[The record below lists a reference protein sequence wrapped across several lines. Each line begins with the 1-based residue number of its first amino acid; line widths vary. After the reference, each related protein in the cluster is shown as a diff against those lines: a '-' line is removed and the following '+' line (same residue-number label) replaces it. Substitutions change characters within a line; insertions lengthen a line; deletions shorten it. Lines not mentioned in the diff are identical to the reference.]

1 MSKSERVTRS
11 LKINPQLWK
20 ELKLHCVK
28 KDIEISSFIEQVIR
42 EKLNQ
47 AK

>member
-1 MSKSERVTRS
+1 MSKSERVTKS
-11 LKINPQLWK
+11 LKINPKLWK

-28 KDIEISSFIEQVIR
+28 NDIEISSFIEQTVKA
-42 EKLNQ
+42 KLNE